1 MHFDINQGSFHGLTI
16 LKKMS
21 MGGNAKFRWDPNNMI
36 GVHPIRVSNQS
47 KFLKVDVP
55 GSIFT

>member
-1 MHFDINQGSFHGLTI
+1 
-16 LKKMS
+16 
-21 MGGNAKFRWDPNNMI
+21 MGGNAKLRWDPNNMI
-36 GVHPIRVSNQS
+36 GVHTIRVSNQS

>member
-1 MHFDINQGSFHGLTI
+1 
-16 LKKMS
+16 
-21 MGGNAKFRWDPNNMI
+21 MGGNAKFRWNPSNRI
-36 GVHPIRVSNQS
+36 EAHAIRVSNQS